1 MANALITGASSGI
14 GLSTA
19 RRLAQRGH
27 QILLLS
33 FDESEL
39 LQACSGLGPQA
50 VPVLCD
56 LSKAEQVEGLW
67 ERLEEN
73 HGPIDILINNAGIG
87 LQAQLVETDLAAM
100 RRLFEINFFAAV
112 HLCRQAMTAMKL
124 RRRGHILNLTSAAA
138 RRSLPGIGAYG
149 ASKAALHGLT
159 QSLRL
164 EADGTGVT
172 VSEVLPISVST
183 AFFDRAGYRP
193 RGLTQTPDQVAEHIL
208 RCLDTGQAERTTHWP
223 TALGFALDA
232 LFPNWVA
239 ALLAWRYRRKP
250 LASEE
255 TA

>member
-19 RRLAQRGH
+19 SRLIDRGH
-27 QILLLS
+27 RVFLLS
-33 FDESEL
+33 YDEPEL
-39 LQACSGLGPQA
+39 LAACAQLGERA

-56 LSKAEQVEGLW
+56 LTLPDQVDGLW
-67 ERLEEN
+67 SQLEER

-87 LQAQLVETDLAAM
+87 HQAPVCETDMATL
-100 RRLFEINFFAAV
+100 RRLLEVNFFAAAS
-112 HLCRQAMTAMKL
+112 LCAQAMRAMRG
-124 RRRGHILNLTSAAA
+124 RRQGHILNLTSAAA

-149 ASKAALHGLT
+149 ASKAALHALT

-164 EADGTGVT
+164 EADGSGVV

-183 AFFDRAGYRP
+183 PFFARAGYRP
-193 RGLTQTPDQVAEHIL
+193 RGVTQTPEQVADQIL
-208 RCLDTGQAERTTHWP
+208 RCLDQGLAERTTHWP

-239 ALLAWRYRRKP
+239 RLLAWRYRRP
-250 LASEE
+250 G
-255 TA
+255 